1 MPEFQPGREGLADVS
16 APPLASQPDP
26 RLEPGPAAPQS
37 SGPPG
42 LACPRNRFGRP
53 FWSPGGATETGPPEA
68 STVGGIGSGA
78 RQDAGRQHPRFS
90 REPFGCPGDRSVHAA
105 LYRTGRRSSGRT
117 LGAGGQGKPFSYL
130 VSARPG
136 GQQQG
141 SGRRD
146 AQERRSRR
154 PPKDGARPRTWR
166 PSTWRPS
173 TWRPRTWRRPSL
185 WPPGNY
191 RFSACNR
198 HIATANIAT
207 ANISNEAASRSPS
220 ETNENAAANPHD
232 DDILPSKPRASFRMR
247 LPSRPVRAP
256 KEPTNPRDAAPSPI
270 AAKPSLRERA
280 SGVSQLLSGPLRA
293 YSRGRG
299 SS

>member
-1 MPEFQPGREGLADVS
+1 MPEFQPRREGSADVG
-16 APPLASQPDP
+16 APPLASQPDA

-37 SGPPG
+37 SRPPRAA
-42 LACPRNRFGRP
+42 LPPKPLWAALLD
-53 FWSPGGATETGPPEA
+53 PGGATETGPPDLAQLAA
-68 STVGGIGSGA
+68 SAPALGKTQAGNILASLASHSAVLATAPSTPPSTEPGAAPLVGRSGPVAKASPSPTSSLLAPVASSRAPAGAIPGSAAAVGPLKSA
-78 RQDAGRQHPRFS
+78 
-90 REPFGCPGDRSVHAA
+90 PGP
-105 LYRTGRRSSGRT
+105 G
-117 LGAGGQGKPFSYL
+117 LGGPG
-130 VSARPG
+130 PG
-136 GQQQG
+136 GPG
-141 SGRRD
+141 LGGPGLGGPASGRR
-146 AQERRSRR
+146 ATT
-154 PPKDGARPRTWR
+154 A
-166 PSTWRPS
+166 
-173 TWRPRTWRRPSL
+173 
-185 WPPGNY
+185 
-191 RFSACNR
+191 SAPATS

-256 KEPTNPRDAAPSPI
+256 KEATNPRDATPSPI